1 MSYKFI
7 NANNNFMR
15 SSTVYNV
22 YDNDDTPITSI
33 VVGYD
38 ATNNIFYFTEYRGG
52 SRSCNMNNIQNIEEF
67 INILYNFSQL
77 FEYMDYTDIFSDISV
92 YEDYIDIVPPI
103 SKNKLY
109 IYDGSGIVR
118 YSNREWF
125 LEADDE
131 YVNNLIQL
139 DILEKH
145 MFILE
150 DNDSEDAYNDY
161 DLFVDLESDPF
172 YCNGDEIEGFYL
184 YVKDWIKLKDLALA
198 NNL

>member
-7 NANNNFMR
+7 NADNNFMY

-22 YDNDDTPITSI
+22 YDNDDILITSI

-38 ATNNIFYFTEYRGG
+38 TTSNIFYFTEYRG
-52 SRSCNMNNIQNIEEF
+52 SNRSHNMNGIQNTEEL
-67 INILYNFSQL
+67 INILYDFSQL
-77 FEYMDYTDIFSDISV
+77 FEYMDYTDIFSNISI
-92 YEDYIDIVPPI
+92 YEDYKDIIPKI
-103 SKNKLY
+103 TKDKLY
-109 IYDGSGIVR
+109 VYDGCGIIKYR
-118 YSNREWF
+118 HGEWL

-131 YVNNLIQL
+131 YVNDLLKL

-145 MFILE
+145 MFLLE
-150 DNDSEDAYNDY
+150 DTNYDD

-172 YCNGDEIEGFYL
+172 YCNGEEIDGFYL
-184 YVKDWIKLKDLALA
+184 YVKDWDKLKDLALV

>member
-7 NANNNFMR
+7 NADNNFMK

-38 ATNNIFYFTEYRGG
+38 VMSNIFYFTEYRGG

-67 INILYNFSQL
+67 ISILYNFSQL
-77 FEYMDYTDIFSDISV
+77 FEYMDYTDIFSNMNV
-92 YEDYIDIVPPI
+92 YENYKDIVPPI

-109 IYDGSGIVR
+109 IYDGSGVVKH
-118 YSNREWF
+118 SNGEWF

-145 MFILE
+145 IFLLE
-150 DNDSEDAYNDY
+150 DPNDDD

-172 YCNGDEIEGFYL
+172 YCNGDEINGFYL
-184 YVKDWIKLKDLALA
+184 CVKDWNKLTDLALA

>member
-7 NANNNFMR
+7 NADNNFMK

-38 ATNNIFYFTEYRGG
+38 AMSNIFYFTEYRGG
-52 SRSCNMNNIQNIEEF
+52 SRSYNMNHIQNIEEL
-67 INILYNFSQL
+67 INILYDFSQL
-77 FEYMDYTDIFSDISV
+77 FEYMDYTDIFSDISA
-92 YEDYIDIVPPI
+92 YEDYRDIVPLI

-109 IYDGSGIVR
+109 IYDGSGVVR
-118 YSNREWF
+118 YSNGEWL

-131 YVNNLIQL
+131 YVNDLIQL
-139 DILEKH
+139 AVLEGQQ
-145 MFILE
+145 FLLE
-150 DNDSEDAYNDY
+150 DDDDGN
-161 DLFVDLESDPF
+161 DLFVDLTSDPF
-172 YCNGDEIEGFYL
+172 YCAGDDINGFYL
-184 YVKDWIKLKDLALA
+184 YVKDWDKLKDLALT

>member
-7 NANNNFMR
+7 NADNNFLH

-38 ATNNIFYFTEYRGG
+38 VMNNIFYFTEYRGG
-52 SRSCNMNNIQNIEEF
+52 SRSCNMNNIQNTEEF
-67 INILYNFSQL
+67 INILYDFSQL
-77 FEYMDYTDIFSDISV
+77 FEYIDYTDIFSNMNV
-92 YEDYIDIVPPI
+92 YENYKDIVPPI

-109 IYDGSGIVR
+109 IYDGCGVVKH
-118 YSNREWF
+118 SNGEWF

-139 DILEKH
+139 DILEGQQ
-145 MFILE
+145 FLLE
-150 DNDSEDAYNDY
+150 DEGNGN
-161 DLFVDLESDPF
+161 DLFVDLTSDPF
-172 YCNGDEIEGFYL
+172 YCVDDEIDGFYL
-184 YVKDWIKLKDLALA
+184 YVKDWDKLEDLALV
-198 NNL
+198 NNN

>member
-7 NANNNFMR
+7 DANNNFAR

-22 YDNDDTPITSI
+22 YDNDDMPITSI

-38 ATNNIFYFTEYRGG
+38 SMNNIFYFTEYRGG
-52 SRSCNMNNIQNIEEF
+52 NRSHNMDGIQNTEELAG
-67 INILYNFSQL
+67 ILYDFSQL
-77 FEYMDYTDIFSDISV
+77 FEYMDYTEIFSNMST
-92 YEDYIDIVPPI
+92 YEDYKDIIPKI
-103 SKNKLY
+103 TKDKLY
-109 IYDGSGIVR
+109 VYDGNGIIIYR
-118 YSNREWF
+118 YGEWF

-131 YVNNLIQL
+131 YTNDLLKL

-145 MFILE
+145 MFLLE
-150 DNDSEDAYNDY
+150 DAGNDD

-172 YCNGDEIEGFYL
+172 YCNGDEIDGFYL
-184 YVKDWIKLKDLALA
+184 CVKDWDKLQDFVLA